1 MKRHADEALSL
12 NVLAPDIKRLFVSYS
27 HIATRGSIRL
37 ARQAGTAHAAAV
49 GTVMQQWGRAE
60 QTGAPAVELLG
71 LPGMTRDKSASR
83 RDARFPHS
91 PKKIMIYS
99 NLLHLSYNMWGDW
112 ENPKVKGKYWACKPY
127 LRFDE
132 KVWNDLLD
140 AMHKRGLNMVDAT
153 CSDVV
158 VTHDLVKDLAERGY
172 DVVYVGR
179 RGHPEPEGVIGEAP
193 GKVHL
198 VQDPE
203 DVDALDIKN
212 DKIAVTCQTTLSIWD
227 TAAMIKRVR
236 DKYPQTEAY
245 NEICRAT
252 QDRQEAAVEAAK
264 DCDVVIVVGSE
275 RSSNSKRLVQVVQEL
290 AHKPAYLV
298 DTASDIKPEWLQGK
312 GRVGVTSGA
321 STPTQLTREVIEYL
335 EAL

>member
-1 MKRHADEALSL
+1 MDVLKITPRGYCHGVVEAIRAAKQTAKAHPGEKIRMLGYLVHNVHVTDELQQNGIEL
-12 NVLAPDIKRLFVSYS
+12 VDRDNRLEGLDQIDGGTVIF
-27 HIATRGSIRL
+27 
-37 ARQAGTAHAAAV
+37 TAHGV
-49 GTVMQQWGRAE
+49 S
-60 QTGAPAVELLG
+60 PAVKQRAQE
-71 LPGMTRDKSASR
+71 
-83 RDARFPHS
+83 
-91 PKKIMIYS
+91 
-99 NLLHLSYNMWGDW
+99 
-112 ENPKVKGKYWACKPY
+112 
-127 LRFDE
+127 
-132 KVWNDLLD
+132 
-140 AMHKRGLNMVDAT
+140 RGLNMVDAT

-158 VTHDLVKDLAERGY
+158 VTHDLVKDLVERGY

-193 GKVHL
+193 GRVHL

-203 DVDALDIKN
+203 DVDALSLDN
-212 DKIAVTCQTTLSIWD
+212 EKIAVTCQTTLSIWD

-236 DKYPQTEAY
+236 ERYPKAEAY

-264 DCDVVIVVGSE
+264 ECDLVIVVGSE

-298 DTASDIKPEWLQGK
+298 DTVADIKPEWLDGK
-312 GRVGVTSGA
+312 ARVGVTSGA
-321 STPTQLTREVIEYL
+321 STPTQLTRQVIEYL

>member
-1 MKRHADEALSL
+1 VDVLKITPRGYCHGVVEAIRAAKQTAKARPGEPIRMLGYLVHNTHVTDELQQNGIQLVDSDNRLEGLSQ
-12 NVLAPDIKRLFVSYS
+12 IKDGTVIF
-27 HIATRGSIRL
+27 
-37 ARQAGTAHAAAV
+37 TAHGVSPAVKRAAV
-49 GTVMQQWGRAE
+49 E
-60 QTGAPAVELLG
+60 
-71 LPGMTRDKSASR
+71 
-83 RDARFPHS
+83 
-91 PKKIMIYS
+91 
-99 NLLHLSYNMWGDW
+99 
-112 ENPKVKGKYWACKPY
+112 
-127 LRFDE
+127 
-132 KVWNDLLD
+132 
-140 AMHKRGLNMVDAT
+140 RGLSVVDAT

-172 DVVYVGR
+172 DVVYIGR
-179 RGHPEPEGVIGEAP
+179 RGHPEPEGVLGEAP

-203 DVDALDIKN
+203 DVDALDIQN

-236 DKYPQTEAY
+236 EKYPQAEAY

-264 DCDVVIVVGSE
+264 DCDVVIVVGSD

-298 DTASDIKPEWLQGK
+298 DTAGDIKPEWLQGK
-312 GRVGVTSGA
+312 ARVGVTSGA
-321 STPTQLTREVIEYL
+321 STPTQLTRQVIEYL

>member
-1 MKRHADEALSL
+1 MDVLKITPRGYCHGVVEAIRAAKQTAKAHPGEKIQMLGYLVHNTHVTDELQASGIELVDRD
-12 NVLAPDIKRLFVSYS
+12 NRLEGLE
-27 HIATRGSIRL
+27 HIGGGTVIF
-37 ARQAGTAHAAAV
+37 TAHGV
-49 GTVMQQWGRAE
+49 S
-60 QTGAPAVELLG
+60 PAV
-71 LPGMTRDKSASR
+71 KSRA
-83 RDARFPHS
+83 A
-91 PKKIMIYS
+91 
-99 NLLHLSYNMWGDW
+99 
-112 ENPKVKGKYWACKPY
+112 E
-127 LRFDE
+127 
-132 KVWNDLLD
+132 
-140 AMHKRGLNMVDAT
+140 RGLTMVDAT

-172 DVVYVGR
+172 DIVYIGR
-179 RGHPEPEGVIGEAP
+179 RGHPEPEGVMGEAP

-203 DVDALDIKN
+203 DVDALDIQN
-212 DKIAVTCQTTLSIWD
+212 AKIAVTCQTTLSIWD

-236 DKYPQTEAY
+236 EKYPQTEAY

-264 DCDVVIVVGSE
+264 ECDVVIVVGSE

-290 AHKPAYLV
+290 AHKPAHLV
-298 DTASDIKPEWLQGK
+298 DTAKDIKPQWLAGK
-312 GRVGVTSGA
+312 KRVGVTSGA

>member
-1 MKRHADEALSL
+1 VDVLKITPRGYCHGVVEAIRAAKQTAKARPGEKIRMLGYLVHNVHVTDELQENGIEL
-12 NVLAPDIKRLFVSYS
+12 VDRDNRLEGLDQIDQGTVIF
-27 HIATRGSIRL
+27 
-37 ARQAGTAHAAAV
+37 TAHGV
-49 GTVMQQWGRAE
+49 S
-60 QTGAPAVELLG
+60 PAV
-71 LPGMTRDKSASR
+71 K
-83 RDARFPHS
+83 ARAA
-91 PKKIMIYS
+91 
-99 NLLHLSYNMWGDW
+99 
-112 ENPKVKGKYWACKPY
+112 E
-127 LRFDE
+127 
-132 KVWNDLLD
+132 
-140 AMHKRGLNMVDAT
+140 RGLNMVDAT

-158 VTHDLVKDLAERGY
+158 VTHDLVKDLVERGY

-179 RGHPEPEGVIGEAP
+179 RGHPEPEGVVGEAP
-193 GKVHL
+193 DKVHL

-203 DVDALDIKN
+203 DVDALKLTN

-236 DKYPQTEAY
+236 DRYPHAEAY

-264 DCDVVIVVGSE
+264 DCDLVIVVGSE

-298 DTASDIKPEWLQGK
+298 DTARDIKPEWLEGK
-312 GRVGVTSGA
+312 SRVGVTSGA
-321 STPTQLTREVIEYL
+321 STPTQLTRHVIEYL